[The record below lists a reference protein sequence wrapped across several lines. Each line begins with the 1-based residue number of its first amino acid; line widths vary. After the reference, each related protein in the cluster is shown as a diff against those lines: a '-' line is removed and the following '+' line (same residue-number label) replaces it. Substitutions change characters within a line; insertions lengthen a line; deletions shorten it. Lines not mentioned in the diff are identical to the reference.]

1 MIATLQPGNGKT
13 SYELVTVIMRQADYA
28 RLDERRLPMDVQ
40 ISLALQHYLQLIR
53 EGKWLAESANSQVPD
68 GEWKSVRCALSK
80 QLCEQVR
87 GLMGRFD
94 FHTLQAVRLYL
105 L

>member
-1 MIATLQPGNGKT
+1 MTAKQQPVNGKT
-13 SYELVTVIMRQADYA
+13 SYELVTVIMRQADYDQ
-28 RLDERRLPMDVQ
+28 LDKRRLPMDVQ
-40 ISLALQHYLQLIR
+40 VSLALQHYLKLIQ
-53 EGKWLAESANSQVPD
+53 EGKWLAESANFTLLD
-68 GEWKSVRCALSK
+68 CKWKSVQCALSK
-80 QLCEQVR
+80 QLCDQVR